1 MIQKG
6 QPSIVLASGSVTRGA
21 LLAGAGLTFV
31 TDIAAIDEGTI
42 RDSARTEGAQ
52 PEDAAMLLAEMKARR
67 IAPRHPDALIIAAD
81 QILVCDGEWFEKP
94 ADLAAARAHLLALR
108 GRTHV
113 LATAV
118 LCMAGGRRVWQHVAQ
133 PALTMRT
140 FSDEFLDAYLAAE
153 QEAVLSSV
161 GAYRVEG
168 LGVHLFARIEGDHS
182 AILGLPLL
190 PLLEFLRQHG
200 VVVR

>member
-42 RDSARTEGAQ
+42 RDSARSEGAQ